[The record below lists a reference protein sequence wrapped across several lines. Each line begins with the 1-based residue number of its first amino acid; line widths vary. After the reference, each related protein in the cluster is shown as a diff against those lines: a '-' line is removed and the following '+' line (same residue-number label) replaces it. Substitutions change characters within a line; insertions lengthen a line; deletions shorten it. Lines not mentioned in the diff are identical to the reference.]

1 MLKRWL
7 SLSMIVVMTTLLWA
21 ASAAVAAAK
30 EVTIE
35 YWQYYYESK
44 VKLMTDLIKQ
54 FEEENP
60 GIRVEQKTFP
70 YEQFN
75 QKVAISVPAGTGPD
89 VVNLYYGWVPKYVEG
104 GYLQP
109 LPTDA
114 FPPSTIQK
122 EFLPMVD
129 AAKLNGQYWG
139 LPTAVRALALFWNKD
154 LFKEAGLDP
163 NAPPQTWEQ
172 LQDYAIKLTKRDK
185 NGQLVQEGYAWNA
198 DGQDNH
204 VFIQVLLRQWG
215 VTPFSADNKQVL
227 WNSKPGGYEA
237 FQWWTDLAARYRV
250 GDPTFMGDYRTAF
263 ITGKAAMMIDGSFA
277 LGTLRDKA
285 KGINWGVTTLPV
297 RAANPSVRANVG
309 SFWMNALTV
318 NAKGEKRDAAI
329 KFLKFL
335 TSPEVMK
342 VWLEQVGELP
352 ARLALTEDPALQKDP
367 VYGPFL
373 AGLKYAYA
381 TFFVDETSERQA
393 IIDATNEVRLQ
404 GANPKA
410 ALDRLV
416 ANEQKIRD
424 EYFGNR

>member
-1 MLKRWL
+1 MRKRWL
-7 SLSMIVVMTTLLWA
+7 SVSMVVVLTTLLWA
-21 ASAAVAAAK
+21 ATAVTAAAK

-44 VKLMTDLIKQ
+44 VKTMTELIQLFEKQ
-54 FEEENP
+54 NP
-60 GIRVEQKTFP
+60 GIRVEQQTFP

-75 QKVAISVPAGTGPD
+75 QKVAISVPAGKGPD

-109 LPTDA
+109 LPADA
-114 FPPSTIQK
+114 FPPNVIDK

-129 AAKLNGQYWG
+129 AVKLNGKYWG

-163 NAPPQTWEQ
+163 NEPPRTWEQ
-172 LQDYAIKLTKRDK
+172 LQEYAIKLTKRDK
-185 NGQLVQEGYAWNA
+185 NGQLIQEGYAWNA
-198 DGQDNH
+198 DGQDHH
-204 VFIQVLLRQWG
+204 VFTQVLLRQWG
-215 VTPFSADNKQVL
+215 VTPFSADNKRVL

-237 FQWWTDLAARYRV
+237 FQWWTDLVAKYHV
-250 GDPTFMGDYRTAF
+250 GDPTFMSDYRTAF

-277 LGTLRDKA
+277 LGTLQDQA
-285 KGINWGVTTLPV
+285 KGIHWGVTTLPV
-297 RAANPSVRANVG
+297 RAANPNVRSNVG

-335 TSPEVMK
+335 ASPEVMRI
-342 VWLEQVGELP
+342 WLKEVGELP
-352 ARLALTEDPALQKDP
+352 ARVTLAEDPALQKDP
-367 VYGPFL
+367 IYGPFL
-373 AGLKYAYA
+373 AGLKYAHA

-404 GANPKA
+404 GMDPKA

-424 EYFGNR
+424 QYFGKR